1 MLKCYIII
9 MITSF
14 GNRMTEDIFHGIDS
28 KDARKFPIN
37 LLSVVHRKLDM
48 INAAQQVNDLRT
60 PPGSRL
66 EALKRDVSG
75 FFSIRIND
83 QYRIIFKM
91 QGSNA
96 EKVQLIDY
104 HR

>member
-1 MLKCYIII
+1 

-14 GNRMTEDIFHGIDS
+14 GNKMTEDIFHGIHS
-28 KDARKFPIN
+28 KDAGKFPRN

-48 INAAQQVNDLRT
+48 INAAQHVNDLRT
-60 PPGSRL
+60 PPGNRL
-66 EALKRDVSG
+66 EALKRDLHG
-75 FFSIRIND
+75 FHSIRINN
-83 QYRIIFKM
+83 QYRVIFKM

-96 EKVQLIDY
+96 EKVQIVDY